1 MVFVHP
7 NLGSY
12 FHGRRGGQGAAVTD
26 DFETAEM
33 HDPESFLE
41 PKRYRQWFR
50 CPDCGHKYHSAWAK
64 APTKKELPCPRRAC
78 AQERALRQERIEN
91 DRLRAML
98 AEQRTPAVVGANNTV
113 KAVDATAEMVMAD
126 YNLTDLRD
134 NIREGE
140 SMAPKLP
147 AAAQAAADSYFAP
160 AAAGNQTRAP
170 DLMTGKMRTIPARA
184 LNRIAE
190 RATRGVYAKRSVSPI
205 EVIPKEVRGQSP
217 LVSVRT
223 ERNPHYRG

>member
-1 MVFVHP
+1 
-7 NLGSY
+7 
-12 FHGRRGGQGAAVTD
+12 
-26 DFETAEM
+26 
-33 HDPESFLE
+33 
-41 PKRYRQWFR
+41 
-50 CPDCGHKYHSAWAK
+50 
-64 APTKKELPCPRRAC
+64 
-78 AQERALRQERIEN
+78 
-91 DRLRAML
+91 ML